1 MDQKTEAFQART
13 DAKLRYARV
22 HLDELTALTAHS
34 GDDFDRAHQ
43 ESFLFHLFGTR
54 DAFLIELNHYYNLEL
69 SIECITQGKLREALR
84 LKGIQSPEL
93 SELFALEQ
101 DDASWYRQTKDMRD
115 YSIHSQG
122 VARSYFMGGDD
133 DGKVKL
139 KNPRTGVLTDGHFI
153 DVFQEW
159 IEKMR
164 VLIEKL
170 RIIYL
175 FNEIMKIASEEPK

>member
-84 LKGIQSPEL
+84 LKGIQTPEL

-133 DGKVKL
+133 IISILQIFPPRPIHIFPHKKITYKIIRAANKKL
-139 KNPRTGVLTDGHFI
+139 
-153 DVFQEW
+153 
-159 IEKMR
+159 
-164 VLIEKL
+164 LIH
-170 RIIYL
+170 
-175 FNEIMKIASEEPK
+175 